1 MKSLIPILTIA
12 VGVALVGCGPADDV
26 EVLALP
32 PLEYASAEARLGLPE
47 LEGTWRFA
55 GWEVTPGDSAA
66 LTQTFP
72 SFGELTLDTQ
82 RLDSVAGMFSLYGGN
97 APVVGEV
104 RRDGWVALVT
114 LNGREPTAFVTGRYA
129 RDTLWVEMTSVVS
142 IQDWPRG
149 ARAAFVRG
157 AAGNPIAWLRGTVPG
172 AVTTAAT
179 SDSLFATAP
188 VAPVSTDAGATDPV
202 SRTPPATRVP
212 PTPLGTPTRRESP
225 DSPAPRAAPP
235 PPAPPRPPP
244 PPPPPAP
251 RPEPDPPIRL
261 LGEPVTRDGSP

>member
-1 MKSLIPILTIA
+1 MRRSIPILA
-12 VGVALVGCGPADDV
+12 VVVVVTSVGCEPADDV

-47 LEGTWRFA
+47 LEGIWRFA
-55 GWEVTPGDSAA
+55 GWEVIPGDSAA

-72 SFGELTLDTQ
+72 SFGELIFETQ
-82 RLDSVAGMFSLYGGN
+82 RLDSVAGVFSLHGGR

-104 RRDGWVALVT
+104 RRDGWIALVT
-114 LNGREPTAFVTGRYA
+114 LNGREPTAFVTGRYSQ
-129 RDTLWVEMTSVVS
+129 DTLWLEMTSVMAA
-142 IQDWPRG
+142 DEWPRA

-157 AAGNPIAWLRGTVPG
+157 AAGNPIAWFRGTVPG
-172 AVTTAAT
+172 AVAAAAP
-179 SDSLFATAP
+179 SDSLVAALPAAPAT
-188 VAPVSTDAGATDPV
+188 TEAGPTSDPV
-202 SRTPPATRVP
+202 TRTPPATRMP
-212 PTPLGTPTRRESP
+212 PTPLGTPTRPET
-225 DSPAPRAAPP
+225 PAPRAAPP
-235 PPAPPRPPP
+235 PPPPAAPRP